1 MKYTPLK
8 NLYYQN
14 PEKWESIYSRRFD
27 APHTRH
33 FPVNIRQYNHPSSYP
48 AFLCY
53 TEEMAMLLQSIY
65 KKQMV
70 LMPVLRDAPSVMLSQ
85 FTQACLLE
93 EIQSTNEIEGVRS
106 TKSQIRAVMTRD
118 RRISDS
124 LHLRS
129 VVDKYKKILSA
140 EQIDF
145 SDCASL
151 SRFYRHFVLDEVVS
165 ENEGSRPDG
174 KLFRKEPVDIQSAV
188 QKTIHRGLWPE
199 SEIIS
204 AMDSALAILHEEE
217 KTPALVRIAV
227 FHYLFGYIHPFYDG
241 NGRTGRF
248 IASYYLAREFNRII
262 AVKLSS
268 LINKNKGP
276 YYEIFQSTNNEYNR
290 GDLTPFVLWFMKIVE
305 QSFSETIAVLE
316 RKIQQ
321 LQNYSVRLDSLP
333 LGDALTRELYF
344 ILLQASLFEGE
355 GATMKDLTDTTEKT
369 YVTVKNRLREMPP
382 DHLWIISDRK
392 PFRYKLNIRQVF
404 YR

>member
-1 MKYTPLK
+1 MNYTPLK

-14 PEKWESIYSRRFD
+14 PEKWESMYNRRFD

-33 FPVNIRQYNHPSSYP
+33 FPINIRQYNHPHAFP

-53 TEEMAMLLQSIY
+53 TEEMTLLLQSVY
-65 KKQMV
+65 RKQLV
-70 LMPVLRDAPSVMLSQ
+70 LLPILHNAPSVMLSQ
-85 FTQACLLE
+85 FTRACLLD

-106 TKSQIRAVMTRD
+106 TKSEIRAVLDRTR
-118 RRISDS
+118 RASDS
-124 LHLRS
+124 LHLQS
-129 VVDKYKKILSA
+129 VVDKYRKILSA

-151 SRFYRHFVLDEVVS
+151 SLFYRHFVLDEVVS
-165 ENEGSRPDG
+165 ENEFSRPDG
-174 KLFRKEPVDIQSAV
+174 QLFRKEPVDIQSAV

-204 AMDSALAILHEEE
+204 AMNSALHILNDEEI
-217 KTPALVRIAV
+217 PCLIRIAV

-248 IASYYLAREFNRII
+248 IASYYLSREFNRII

-268 LINKNKGP
+268 LINKNKSP
-276 YYEIFQSTNNEYNR
+276 YYEIFQNTNNEYNR

-305 QSFSETIAVLE
+305 CSFSETTSTLQ

-333 LGDALTRELYF
+333 LGDPLTRELYF

-369 YVTVKNRLREMPP
+369 YITVKTRLREMPA
-382 DHLWIISDRK
+382 DHLWIINDRK
-392 PFRYKLNIRQVF
+392 PFRYKLNVRKVF
-404 YR
+404 HG